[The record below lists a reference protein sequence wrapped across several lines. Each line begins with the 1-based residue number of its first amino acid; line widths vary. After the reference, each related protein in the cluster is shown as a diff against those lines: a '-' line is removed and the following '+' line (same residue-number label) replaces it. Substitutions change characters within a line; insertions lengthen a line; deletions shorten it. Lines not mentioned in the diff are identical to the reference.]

1 MIPLTDLDDKLQDRT
16 EPETLTVKKTTI
28 LGVSQ
33 TDNTYVIQ
41 IDKTVLWIFLFIVN
55 YPVIREVFIWG
66 YELFKHAR

>member
-1 MIPLTDLDDKLQDRT
+1 MIPLTDLFNKLQDRT

-41 IDKTVLWIFLFIVN
+41 IDKTVFWVILFIIN
-55 YPVIREVFIWG
+55 YPMISDTVKWIYRTFN
-66 YELFKHAR
+66 